1 MGTANIE
8 EGGSMG
14 AYVSPERV
22 VRNGRLV
29 AYKGEVMTE
38 SEAEKRGIGKT
49 KPKPKAGRAAGAK

>member
-1 MGTANIE
+1 MGVSVIE
-8 EGGSMG
+8 EGALMG

-38 SEAEKRGIGKT
+38 SEAERRGLGAAKPKT
-49 KPKPKAGRAAGAK
+49 KPRKAAGAK

>member
-1 MGTANIE
+1 
-8 EGGSMG
+8 MG

-29 AYKGEVMTE
+29 AYKGEVRTE